1 MTDFDFYNA
10 YKTRLHYIFTTTDS
24 VKELREAYKL
34 LQMLNTAD
42 MIEMENEKDLAHIEE
57 LKNKIKGAKEGD
69 E

>member
-42 MIEMENEKDLAHIEE
+42 MIEMENEKDLARIEE
-57 LKNKIKGAKEGD
+57 LKDKIKTLKEGS